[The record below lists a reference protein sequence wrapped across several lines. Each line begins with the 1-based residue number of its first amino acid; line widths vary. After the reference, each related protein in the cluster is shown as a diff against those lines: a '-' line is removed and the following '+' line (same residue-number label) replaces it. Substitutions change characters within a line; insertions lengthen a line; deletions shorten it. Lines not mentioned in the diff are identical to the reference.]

1 MVARALTLI
10 LCGTVLSAC
19 ASANIR
25 DLSNRPPF
33 NRYVGR
39 TVPLLRPAYLIEED
53 FWTGPQY
60 GIMDRWM
67 RGALNNPLPVG
78 HPIHLD
84 GVKVNPSFSPC
95 ALAVGRTFVPS
106 LGKEVPIHLYW
117 AGPSRIQAGEYAMFR
132 APWEPKSVPEI
143 RTTNDP
149 AFLR

>member
-1 MVARALTLI
+1 MVARGLTLI

-19 ASANIR
+19 ASDNIR
-25 DLSNRPPF
+25 DLSNHPPF

-39 TVPLLRPAYLIEED
+39 TVHLLRPAYLIEED

-60 GIMDRWM
+60 GIMDGWM
-67 RGALNNPLPVG
+67 RGALNHPLPVG

-84 GVKVNPSFSPC
+84 SVKVNPSFSPY

-117 AGPSRIQAGEYAMFR
+117 AGPGIRGGEYSIGR
-132 APWEPKSVPEI
+132 APWEPMSVPEI
-143 RTTNDP
+143 RTTHDP

>member
-1 MVARALTLI
+1 MVTRGITLTVWA
-10 LCGTVLSAC
+10 TVLFAC
-19 ASANIR
+19 ASDNIR

-33 NRYVGR
+33 NKYVGR

-60 GIMDRWM
+60 GIMDGWM
-67 RGALNNPLPVG
+67 HGALNRPLPVG

-84 GVKVNPSFSPC
+84 SVKVNPAFSPY
-95 ALAVGRTFVPS
+95 ALAVGHTFVPA
-106 LGKEVPIHLYW
+106 LGKEVSFHLYW
-117 AGPSRIQAGEYAMFR
+117 AGPGVRAAYAIGR

-143 RTTNDP
+143 RNIDDP